1 MHDPTHP
8 RFVLRADGA
17 AIALVA
23 VLLYQELGVAWW
35 VFAVGFLAPD
45 LSLVAYL
52 ASARVGAM
60 IYNVAHS
67 YLGGAAVFGVGL
79 LLENVPLMTA
89 GLIWVAHVGID
100 RAVGFGLKYPDE
112 FRRTH
117 LQRV

>member
-8 RFVLRADGA
+8 RFVLHADGA

-35 VFAVGFLAPD
+35 VFAAGFLVPD
-45 LSLVAYL
+45 LSLLAYL
-52 ASARVGAM
+52 GSVRLGAKV
-60 IYNVAHS
+60 YNATHS
-67 YLGGAAVFGVGL
+67 YLGGSATFGVGL
-79 LLENVPLMTA
+79 LLENVPLMTV

-100 RAVGFGLKYPDE
+100 RAIGFGLKYPDD